1 MADVQLTHQH
11 HRLISELFVINHLPF
26 IEWFIFIDWKR
37 TMDTLLSLV
46 YCTHFLNFLRRMSGL
61 IYLRKIMYNSL
72 IMKLLSDPL
81 NPGISCVLAKRGLL
95 V

>member
-26 IEWFIFIDWKR
+26 IECFIFMDRKR

-46 YCTHFLNFLRRMSGL
+46 YCTQFFNFLRRMSDL
-61 IYLRKIMYNSL
+61 IYLRKIMHNSL
-72 IMKLLSDPL
+72 HMRVLSNPL
-81 NPGISCVLAKRGLL
+81 NPGISCVLANRGLL